1 MLHMFK
7 DFDRRAGF
15 FFISAFACL
24 LLIPV
29 ALPKLRFVGVTLVVV
44 QSIVGTLSL
53 LDHRSREKS
62 NKR

>member
-1 MLHMFK
+1 MFK

-29 ALPKLRFVGVTLVVV
+29 ALPKFRFVGVTLVIV
-44 QSIVGTLSL
+44 QSIVGLLSL
-53 LDHRSREKS
+53 LDHLSRRKS
-62 NKR
+62 NKRP